1 MNLKSVILLGAVLAL
16 STMTTSAAGKPSVKQ
31 TPAPQFN
38 FWSNLREFSWGLTLG
53 IPGST
58 MHSKVTKCWYDADAF
73 LGQIETA
80 QTNNNL

>member
-1 MNLKSVILLGAVLAL
+1 MMNLKSVILLGAVLSL
-16 STMTTSAAGKPSVKQ
+16 FTLTISAAAKPSLKQ

-38 FWSNLREFSWGLTLG
+38 FWSNLREFTWGLTLG

-73 LGQIETA
+73 LGQIELA
-80 QTNNNL
+80 